1 MLAANL
7 PRTAAWLH
15 AQQIAATGVRAYL
28 ASVGLHVDAP
38 AVRVPLR
45 LSVNCE
51 MSVINK
57 LICVLV
63 YQLISLS
70 LSLFLSIPLSLSV
83 SLSLSLSPSLS
94 LSLSLSPYLSL
105 SLSLSLSPPFSLSS
119 FCSHFSMYND
129 RILDTVVCAPD
140 DLYQSEHGQVF
151 HIHSNTHTHTHTAHA
166 YRSAIRY
173 RRSRCCHP
181 HSSCSH
187 AEWAACTHPFC
198 RDSSLG
204 IWCTWWIR
212 GGGFKQ
218 HCAAHCAGGFG
229 VLVGVITSTLA
240 HVCIDVCV
248 YLSRQRFK

>member
-1 MLAANL
+1 MHLYPCIL
-7 PRTAAWLH
+7 
-15 AQQIAATGVRAYL
+15 
-28 ASVGLHVDAP
+28 
-38 AVRVPLR
+38 
-45 LSVNCE
+45 LSVP
-51 MSVINK
+51 VHK
-57 LICVLV
+57 RVCVLACVCWIQICSIV
-63 YQLISLS
+63 YACVFFRACLIDLCV
-70 LSLFLSIPLSLSV
+70 LQKRV
-83 SLSLSLSPSLS
+83 WSLSLSLSPF
-94 LSLSLSPYLSL
+94 LSL

>member
-1 MLAANL
+1 MHTSTHTYTHTAGPAPGPESHSVLAANL

-83 SLSLSLSPSLS
+83 SLSLSLS
-94 LSLSLSPYLSL
+94 LSLSPFLSL
-105 SLSLSLSPPFSLSS
+105 FLL
-119 FCSHFSMYND
+119 
-129 RILDTVVCAPD
+129 
-140 DLYQSEHGQVF
+140 
-151 HIHSNTHTHTHTAHA
+151 
-166 YRSAIRY
+166 
-173 RRSRCCHP
+173 
-181 HSSCSH
+181 
-187 AEWAACTHPFC
+187 
-198 RDSSLG
+198 
-204 IWCTWWIR
+204 
-212 GGGFKQ
+212 
-218 HCAAHCAGGFG
+218 
-229 VLVGVITSTLA
+229 
-240 HVCIDVCV
+240 
-248 YLSRQRFK
+248 